1 MAVMFFSLPFVT
13 NYGIKRNKYKF
24 GFYKC
29 LYQKIKFFLIHLQP
43 SPSNKSRKLGHFW
56 DTKSQQIRINRNT
69 RLHKKNI
76 NLMILLLLFVL
87 IDCD

>member
-1 MAVMFFSLPFVT
+1 MAVMFFSLTFVT
-13 NYGIKRNKYKF
+13 NYGIKRDKYKF
-24 GFYKC
+24 VFYKC

-43 SPSNKSRKLGHFW
+43 SSSNKSRKLGHFW

-76 NLMILLLLFVL
+76 NLMILLLLFVF
-87 IDCD
+87 IHSD